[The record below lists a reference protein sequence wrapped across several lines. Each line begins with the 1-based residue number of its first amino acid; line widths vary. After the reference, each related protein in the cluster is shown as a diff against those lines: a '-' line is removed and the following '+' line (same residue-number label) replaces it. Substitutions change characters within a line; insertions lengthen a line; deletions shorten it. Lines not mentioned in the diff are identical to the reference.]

1 MSGSQTGES
10 TLYDPNPESVWG
22 PPRMFPPG
30 EPKIPAK
37 LKTPDQLIKR
47 CTGCVDLKLDY
58 NPNMEGA
65 QTIFQCDTPLDF
77 GESNT
82 AAWPDSKLN
91 QPVKLHTTNR
101 CHLFCD
107 KVSTNALNSMLKSYI
122 PFEET
127 IFNSGIRL

>member
-1 MSGSQTGES
+1 
-10 TLYDPNPESVWG
+10 
-22 PPRMFPPG
+22 MFPPG
-30 EPKIPAK
+30 EPKIPEK
-37 LKTPDQLIKR
+37 LKTPDQMIKR
-47 CTGCVDLKLDY
+47 CTGCVDLKLEY

-65 QTIFQCDTPLDF
+65 QTIFQCDTPLNF

-107 KVSTNALNSMLKSYI
+107 KVSTNALNLMLKSYI